1 MKMVANDAIV
11 EMSVDDIH
19 KMIEKLD
26 DEERVVFNL
35 FEIDGY
41 SHQEIAQELKVSERT
56 SKRYLASARM
66 NLKKMLS
73 KVFEAVHMIL
83 L

>member
-1 MKMVANDAIV
+1 M
-11 EMSVDDIH
+11 EMSLEEIH
-19 KMIEKLD
+19 QMIEKLD

-41 SHQEIAQELKVSERT
+41 SHQEISQELKVSERT
-56 SKRYLASARM
+56 SKRYLASARN